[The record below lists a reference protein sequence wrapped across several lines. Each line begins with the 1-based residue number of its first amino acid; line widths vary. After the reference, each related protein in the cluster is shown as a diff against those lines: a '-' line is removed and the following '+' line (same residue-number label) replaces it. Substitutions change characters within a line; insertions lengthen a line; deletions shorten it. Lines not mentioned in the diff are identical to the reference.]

1 MRIALTM
8 LFIVCPIAALTFIV
22 RLACAPFS
30 TKVSDEMRRHPVV
43 HWIWGCF
50 AFGGALLFLG
60 VLNPAAW
67 PPPSVERR
75 EQRQKVLERVQSV
88 GGWDAVRGGCE
99 ALVTNY
105 PDGLTW
111 FPPHS
116 NAWVYPNPQTEPHKY
131 YVTNLD
137 YGPLPAAVAA
147 LKPKEIRFYPP
158 RLLRDFKDE
167 PQVAVVRIKIFG
179 IHSTGG
185 HSTPYFGLEVPC
197 GTGAE
202 RYEPRPSQGGVSGNR
217 HTSFR
222 KVADG
227 VFEIY

>member
-8 LFIVCPIAALTFIV
+8 LFIVCPIVALMFFV
-22 RLACAPFS
+22 RLVCAPFS
-30 TKVSDEMRRHPVV
+30 PKVSDEMRRHPVI
-43 HWIWGCF
+43 HWVWGGF
-50 AFGGALLFLG
+50 AFLGVLLFLG
-60 VLNPAAW
+60 ILNPMWW
-67 PPPSVERR
+67 PPLSVERR
-75 EQRQKVLERVQSV
+75 GQRQKVLERVQTA
-88 GGWDAVRGGCE
+88 GGWEVVRLGCE
-99 ALVTNY
+99 MLVTNY

-116 NAWVYPNPQTEPHKY
+116 NAWVYPNPQAEPHRY

-137 YGPLPAAVAA
+137 YGPLPPAVAA
-147 LKPKEIRFYPP
+147 LNPREIQFYPP
-158 RLLRDFKDE
+158 RFLRDFKDE
-167 PQVAVVRIKIFG
+167 SQVALVRIKIFG
-179 IHSTGG
+179 MHSTGG
-185 HSTPYFGLEVPC
+185 HSTPYYGLEVPC

-202 RYEPRPSQGGVSGNR
+202 SYTPRSSQGGVSGNR